1 MLIIR
6 VTIQVTKK
14 TRGSKMGEKD
24 LTEKILCDV
33 AERLEN
39 KGRLEGIQEGR
50 NEGQNDLV
58 KAIQFLRNGKSD
70 AEILQT
76 GIDEKTLALA
86 KTIR

>member
-1 MLIIR
+1 
-6 VTIQVTKK
+6 
-14 TRGSKMGEKD
+14 MGEKD

-58 KAIQFLRNGKSD
+58 KAMQLLRDGKSD
-70 AEILQT
+70 TEGLQT

>member
-1 MLIIR
+1 
-6 VTIQVTKK
+6 
-14 TRGSKMGEKD
+14 MGEKD

-39 KGRLEGIQEGR
+39 KGRLEGLQEGLLEGR
-50 NEGQNDLV
+50 LVGRSEGQNDLV
-58 KAIQFLRNGKSD
+58 KAIQSLRNGKSD

>member
-1 MLIIR
+1 
-6 VTIQVTKK
+6 
-14 TRGSKMGEKD
+14 MGEKD

-39 KGRLEGIQEGR
+39 KRRLEGIQEGR

-58 KAIQFLRNGKSD
+58 KAIQLLRDGKSD
-70 AEILQT
+70 TEVLQS

>member
-1 MLIIR
+1 
-6 VTIQVTKK
+6 
-14 TRGSKMGEKD
+14 MGEKD

-39 KGRLEGIQEGR
+39 RGRMEGLRERRNEGLLEGRLVGR
-50 NEGQNDLV
+50 SEGQNDLV
-58 KAIQFLRNGKSD
+58 KAIQLLRDGKSD
-70 AEILQT
+70 TEVLQT

>member
-33 AERLEN
+33 TERLEN
-39 KGRLEGIQEGR
+39 RGRLEGLREGR
-50 NEGQNDLV
+50 LEG
-58 KAIQFLRNGKSD
+58 
-70 AEILQT
+70 
-76 GIDEKTLALA
+76 
-86 KTIR
+86 